1 MEKVIKKNIQG
12 LYTLDNNFDS
22 TKFLKLRMR
31 VCHDGINKNDTYFSL
46 DSINKAQKSIYN
58 IPILARVIQNEN
70 GEYQFSGHDMT
81 VETNAF
87 DENDIKFIYQEVPIG
102 FIPEDCNYSVEQEND
117 LNYVYVDGYIWKEY
131 SNYAQEIIER
141 DKEVNLSMEIN
152 VQFSQPIT
160 FENGEETI
168 SIEDY
173 SYTAITLLGNDV
185 EPAMNNACAKLVTFS
200 INKDRNDIIKEMD
213 KELKQIFENSDN
225 TNNKT
230 NENIYSYESSLNNV
244 EQTIQNLLYARNDD
258 NSKFFVFGLV
268 TQPNG
273 ETFVQYFD
281 RTFKQ
286 TYMQKYT
293 INNDI
298 ISFCGEPVKLN
309 LQNIT
314 SNMIEDYNNLI
325 SELSELRTFKQNTL
339 LQEENNK
346 KTEIL
351 NKWNKYL
358 SENENFQKLKEKCD
372 ELSINE
378 IEIQCKCIFADNQLS
393 IKQKNSTNNIDKSDT
408 NIINFNIDSNKNH
421 SSVENNIDLFMKNFS
436 KI

>member
-81 VETNAF
+81 IETNAF

-102 FIPEDCNYSVEQEND
+102 FIPEDCNYSVEQENG

-244 EQTIQNLLYARNDD
+244 EQTIQNLLYTRNDD

-293 INNDI
+293 INNDV

>member
-81 VETNAF
+81 IETNAF

-286 TYMQKYT
+286 TYIQKYT
-293 INNDI
+293 INNDV